1 MMKWHWALVAALVST
16 TGCDALREAFRAD
29 EEHAA
34 VAASARL
41 PAERLG
47 QLLGAAP
54 QVPVSPET
62 ARILANLWVDYMLV
76 ALASADGNAL
86 DDSATVAAAAWAPIR
101 QRIVDSLHSRL
112 LDDRVARIDSVF
124 VDSVYQQGD
133 LRFLE
138 HILVAAGEDLAPDQ
152 RAAKRGTIDGLRR
165 RIDAG
170 ASFAAL
176 AAEHSEDGSRERQG
190 RLGLFD
196 RGETVRPFEDAGWS
210 LAPGEVS
217 GVVETQFGY
226 HLIRRPPL
234 AEVREP
240 FEQGVAQRLSER
252 FDSIYL
258 DSLGHAYDVRV
269 SRGAPVQVRDALS
282 RREELA
288 RSGRTLVRYRG
299 GKLTVGEFVYWI
311 TGFPPRTR
319 NELVGA
325 PDSMVEIFLEQLVR
339 SEILVDQA
347 REAGIGLTPEAW
359 TEIRNTYLSQLGFLR
374 STIGIEPN
382 RLADSAATV
391 AERRRLAQVKVEA
404 YLRDLLADRR
414 SLIEPPT
421 YLAFA
426 LRERFGGAVRGEGLQ
441 TAYMRAQEVRAT
453 LPGQPPQA
461 TPSPTGGNPP
471 PEPSQP
477 GR

>member
-1 MMKWHWALVAALVST
+1 VVKWQWALVAALVST
-16 TGCDALREAFRAD
+16 TACDAVREAFRAD
-29 EEHAA
+29 EENAA

-47 QLLGAAP
+47 HLLGAAP
-54 QVPVSPET
+54 QVPVSPQT
-62 ARILANLWVDYMLV
+62 ARVVANLWIDYMLV

-86 DDSATVAAAAWAPIR
+86 DDSATVAAAAWAPVR
-101 QRIVDSLHSRL
+101 QRIVDSLHSQL

-124 VDSVYQQGD
+124 VDSVYRQGD

-138 HILVAAGEDLAPDQ
+138 HILVAAGENLAPDQ
-152 RAAKRGTIDGLRR
+152 RTAKREAIDGLRR

-176 AAEHSEDGSRERQG
+176 AAEHSEDGSRERDG
-190 RLGLFD
+190 RLGLLD

-217 GVVETQFGY
+217 GVVETPFGY

-234 AEVREP
+234 AEVRKP

-258 DSLGHAYDVRV
+258 DSLGRARDVRV
-269 SRGAPVQVRDALS
+269 TRGAAVLVRDALA

-288 RSGRTLVRYRG
+288 NSRRTLVRYRG

-319 NELVGA
+319 NELVAA
-325 PDSMVEIFLEQLVR
+325 PDSTVEIFLEQLVR
-339 SEILVDQA
+339 SEILVDEA
-347 REAGIGLTPEAW
+347 TEAGIALTRQDWE
-359 TEIRNTYLSQLGFLR
+359 EIRTTYLSQLGFLR
-374 STIGIEPN
+374 STIGIEPS

-391 AERRRLAQVKVEA
+391 AERRRLAQIKVEA
-404 YLRDLLADRR
+404 YLRDLLADRK
-414 SLIEPPT
+414 SLIEPPA

-426 LRERFGGAVRGEGLQ
+426 LRERFGGQVRGEGLQ
-441 TAYMRAQEVRAT
+441 TAYLRAEEVRAT
-453 LPGQPPQA
+453 LPAQEAPAAPGQGRG
-461 TPSPTGGNPP
+461 TSSPD
-471 PEPSQP
+471 PSQP